1 MQLQGKIQKWGNS
14 SALRLP
20 VEVLATVGISSGD
33 EVDIQANKG
42 VLLIRVQACAP
53 EQAEESLLSLLSLE
67 SSHGRM
73 LEQEFEKLLALE
85 PGAAELLAEVKDRL
99 AKAVKLTDETT
110 ERCHSLIRKL
120 EHEESL

>member
-53 EQAEESLLSLLSLE
+53 EQAEESLLSLE